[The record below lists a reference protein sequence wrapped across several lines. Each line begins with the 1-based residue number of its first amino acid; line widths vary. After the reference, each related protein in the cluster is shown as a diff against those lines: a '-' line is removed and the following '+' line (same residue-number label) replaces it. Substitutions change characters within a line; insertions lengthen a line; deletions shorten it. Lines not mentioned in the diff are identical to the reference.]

1 VTVSQ
6 RTKEQAHDYRYFPE
20 PDLPPLSIT
29 SEMTTGLR
37 AQLPELPFV
46 RRERFLHTLGLT
58 AADAALL
65 TSEHGLADYFERV
78 LGPAPT
84 AESAKTAANWTL
96 NDVLGLQRERGLG
109 DEMPVT
115 SDQLA
120 ALIALVGEGALTQRA
135 AKELLP
141 EIRPGED
148 VRAAAERCNLMT
160 LDDDAA
166 LRAAV
171 AETLSAFPE
180 AVTDYRRGKTAA
192 IGRLIGETIKRT
204 GGRASPDAVRRL
216 LVEALAA
223 E

>member
-1 VTVSQ
+1 
-6 RTKEQAHDYRYFPE
+6 
-20 PDLPPLSIT
+20 
-29 SEMTTGLR
+29 
-37 AQLPELPFV
+37 
-46 RRERFLHTLGLT
+46 LT